1 MNVLIVDDHARFRA
15 ATRAMLERL
24 GYEAVAEADD
34 GASALVLARK
44 HRPGLVLLDIGL
56 PDVSGFEV
64 AARLAELDPAPA
76 VVLVSNRG
84 RDEIGARARRSGAS
98 GFIPKEELS
107 AQALM
112 ALLDRAR

>member
-1 MNVLIVDDHARFRA
+1 VNALLVDDHASFRA
-15 ATRAMLERL
+15 SARPMLGRL
-24 GYEAVAEADD
+24 GYEVVAEAPD
-34 GASALVLARK
+34 GVSALELARK
-44 HRPGLVLLDIGL
+44 HRPDLVLLDISL

-107 AQALM
+107 VQTLT
-112 ALLDRAR
+112 ALLDRAH